1 MQAHDDLVNS
11 DFLHQPAKHFLNAIT
26 ILLSKI
32 TYCEYKCLFIMI
44 DCEFDIKKWILE
56 CGLLVFK
63 QKCHLFAHN
72 LNTQKEIIG
81 DLVYIS

>member
-32 TYCEYKCLFIMI
+32 TYCEYKCLFLKI
-44 DCEFDIKKWILE
+44 DCEFVVNVVINKMR
-56 CGLLVFK
+56 LVNF
-63 QKCHLFAHN
+63 
-72 LNTQKEIIG
+72 
-81 DLVYIS
+81 

>member
-32 TYCEYKCLFIMI
+32 TYCEYKCL
-44 DCEFDIKKWILE
+44 KKLYGGF
-56 CGLLVFK
+56 GLHKLIVVL
-63 QKCHLFAHN
+63 H
-72 LNTQKEIIG
+72 
-81 DLVYIS
+81 

>member
-32 TYCEYKCLFIMI
+32 TYCEYKCLFLTI
-44 DCEFDIKKWILE
+44 DWEFDNKS
-56 CGLLVFK
+56 
-63 QKCHLFAHN
+63 
-72 LNTQKEIIG
+72 
-81 DLVYIS
+81 DLIF

>member
-32 TYCEYKCLFIMI
+32 TYCEYKCLFLKI
-44 DCEFDIKKWILE
+44 DCEFDNKKVIKK
-56 CGLLVFK
+56 CDLLNF
-63 QKCHLFAHN
+63 
-72 LNTQKEIIG
+72 
-81 DLVYIS
+81 